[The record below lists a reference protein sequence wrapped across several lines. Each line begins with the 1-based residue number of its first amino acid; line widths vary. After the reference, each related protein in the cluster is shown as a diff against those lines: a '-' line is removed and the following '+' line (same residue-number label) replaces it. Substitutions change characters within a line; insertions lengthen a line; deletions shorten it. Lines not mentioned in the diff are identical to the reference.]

1 MTEIVFFPS
10 AGSYPGFPGT
20 HGPGLY
26 EVNFEARTIT
36 PVPDI
41 STIVDSTI
49 EPVAPLAVSEPAQE
63 PLQGSEQEPDPN
75 ATQPLEEPTE
85 PVVEGQEQ
93 SPAWQ

>member
-36 PVPDI
+36 PVPDS

-49 EPVAPLAVSEPAQE
+49 EPVAPPALPVPEPV
-63 PLQGSEQEPDPN
+63 QEPDTN
-75 ATQPLEEPTE
+75 ATQPLVDSTSAQTQDQTTTTE
-85 PVVEGQEQ
+85 QQ
-93 SPAWQ
+93 Q